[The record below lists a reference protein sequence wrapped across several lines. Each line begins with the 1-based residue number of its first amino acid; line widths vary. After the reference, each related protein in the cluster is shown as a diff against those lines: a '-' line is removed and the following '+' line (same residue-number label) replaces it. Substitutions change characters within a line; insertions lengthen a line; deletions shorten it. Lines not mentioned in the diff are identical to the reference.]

1 MIIAIILPYGD
12 AVLLRHIRYLLVVA
26 DHGNFTRAA
35 EALHVSQPALSQQ
48 IRQLES
54 SLGVQLFDRTRR
66 SVVPTD
72 AGRVYLDH
80 ARRCLLELEAGKRA
94 LNDVSDLSR
103 GQLRLGV
110 TPTFSEYLIAPL
122 IDRFNALYPGVA
134 IILTELPLEQITEAL
149 RDCQIFC

>member
-1 MIIAIILPYGD
+1 MIITIILTYGD
-12 AVLLRHIRYLLVVA
+12 AVLLRHIRYLLAVA
-26 DHGNFTRAA
+26 DHSNFTRAA

-80 ARRCLLELEAGKRA
+80 ARRCLRPGSVRSTMSAICHA
-94 LNDVSDLSR
+94 DNCASASR
-103 GQLRLGV
+103 PPSV
-110 TPTFSEYLIAPL
+110 NTW
-122 IDRFNALYPGVA
+122 
-134 IILTELPLEQITEAL
+134 
-149 RDCQIFC
+149 

>member
-1 MIIAIILPYGD
+1 MIAIILPYGD
-12 AVLLRHIRYLLVVA
+12 AVLLRHIRYLLAVS

-103 GQLRLGV
+103 GQLRLG
-110 TPTFSEYLIAPL
+110 
-122 IDRFNALYPGVA
+122 R
-134 IILTELPLEQITEAL
+134 
-149 RDCQIFC
+149 RCK